1 MGQALQDPAAFT
13 STGYLKTM
21 PEGNALCKQP
31 RICPSYALSAVPIT
45 SIRMHIYHS
54 SKNLQIILL
63 KIRCAM
69 RTQTNECVLPHMHN
83 DITACALAPS
93 NNHEVPSA
101 GRSSRARSGF
111 TPEDKSASIR
121 PVNI

>member
-1 MGQALQDPAAFT
+1 MGQSLQDPEAST

-31 RICPSYALSAVPIT
+31 RICPSYALSVVPIT

-54 SKNLQIILL
+54 SKNLQINLL

-83 DITACALAPS
+83 GITASCGLAPS
-93 NNHEVPSA
+93 NNHEVPGDPREPDLGSHLKTNQ
-101 GRSSRARSGF
+101 RAS
-111 TPEDKSASIR
+111 DQLI
-121 PVNI
+121 